1 MKAFWIIVALLSLGL
16 GAWVAFP
23 SSESE
28 ETTPD
33 GSVPTETIEVA
44 AADDAPAAELPDV
57 SSQVEAE
64 QAPAETPVADAAVT
78 TAVEQDAP
86 VETPAAEIAA
96 LPEPAPAAETVVES
110 AGALEAPVP
119 IAEPAQVAEDPAAVV
134 AAIMDSTPTE
144 PLDIPTPAQSPVPAA
159 AGLSIRELP
168 DGTRLVN
175 DRFPIVGEGT
185 KDKPYEVTWD
195 YLTSVRDGYAP
206 RDGKTEIPPHVKM
219 LDGAYVRIGGYLQF
233 PLAAPEPKELLV
245 MLNQWDG
252 CCIGIPPTPYD
263 AIEVSLAV
271 PATHGEKFAAEGA
284 IVGKL
289 KIDPYLVGDWLIGL
303 YLLGDAS
310 LDVSAGRSNAEVY
323 GNTPTVPGAIPGG

>member
-1 MKAFWIIVALLSLGL
+1 MTSAV
-16 GAWVAFP
+16 
-23 SSESE
+23 
-28 ETTPD
+28 
-33 GSVPTETIEVA
+33 
-44 AADDAPAAELPDV
+44 
-57 SSQVEAE
+57 VERA
-64 QAPAETPVADAAVT
+64 APAETP
-78 TAVEQDAP
+78 AP
-86 VETPAAEIAA
+86 EIAA
-96 LPEPAPAAETVVES
+96 LPDPAPAAETVIEAPEAAPTVAPVAES
-110 AGALEAPVP
+110 AP
-119 IAEPAQVAEDPAAVV
+119 ITEDPAAVV
-134 AAIMDSTPTE
+134 AAIMDDAAVAPSDAPIAAPAESPAPAPT
-144 PLDIPTPAQSPVPAA
+144 A
-159 AGLSIRELP
+159 LSIRELP

-175 DRFPIVGEGT
+175 DRFPIAGEGT

-195 YLTSVRDGYAP
+195 YLTSVREGYAP

-284 IVGKL
+284 IIGKL